1 MPVNVLVNNG
11 GGGENIRLEF
21 LINLNNRNEFFLH
34 SGCAICHVGIY
45 NSKEQS
51 SEMVLQIKRK
61 HLILRYRKFCRY
73 NCFIIRQSLKWH
85 NESIYLSIDK
95 IWL

>member
-21 LINLNNRNEFFLH
+21 LINLNNSNEFFLH
-34 SGCAICHVGIY
+34 STGAICHVGIY

-51 SEMVLQIKRK
+51 SEMFLQIKRK
-61 HLILRYRKFCRY
+61 HLILRYRLTLKKYEWQSRQFCR
-73 NCFIIRQSLKWH
+73 
-85 NESIYLSIDK
+85 
-95 IWL
+95 